1 MTTAPGR
8 SASVLPASASF
19 DLRSP
24 LPMTTCGAAA
34 TAASTSTGQPAGRPI
49 GVMPPYSIDVSAT
62 ATSVATND
70 ALRTS
75 SARLAT
81 LLTSALVVASTTH
94 AANLTSPSRRP
105 AITTQLA
112 DSAGKTPYR
121 SQNAAVSASAGS
133 ISATPTSSAGRIQT
147 GPASAA
153 ATGAASRSG
162 R

>member
-8 SASVLPASASF
+8 SASVLPARASF

-24 LPMTTCGAAA
+24 LPMTTCGVAAA
-34 TAASTSTGQPAGRPI
+34 AASTSTGQLAGRPI
-49 GVMPPYSIDVSAT
+49 GVIPPYSIEVSAT
-62 ATSVATND
+62 ARSTAAKD

-81 LLTSALVVASTTH
+81 LLTSALVVASTTQ
-94 AANLTSPSRRP
+94 AANLVSPSRRP

-112 DSAGKTPYR
+112 DSAAATQYR

-133 ISATPTSSAGRIQT
+133 ISATPTSSAASVQEGS
-147 GPASAA
+147 ASAA
-153 ATGAASRSG
+153 AT
-162 R
+162 